1 VAGADPAR
9 MIVEITESTVMADP
23 ARTQGVLEALAEC
36 GFRMAIDDFG
46 TGHSSLARLWHMPV
60 DLLKIDR
67 SFVKEMPGDR
77 AASTMATTIIHLAGS
92 LGIEHVAEGIER
104 SDQLD
109 FLVDQGAGLG
119 QGFLFGKPVPAPE
132 IAALAA

>member
-1 VAGADPAR
+1 
-9 MIVEITESTVMADP
+9 
-23 ARTQGVLEALAEC
+23 VLEGLAGC

-67 SFVKEMPGDR
+67 SFVAEMPGDQG
-77 AASTMATTIIHLAGS
+77 AATMATTIMHLAGS

-109 FLVDQGAGLG
+109 FLVDNGAGLG
-119 QGFLFGKPVPAPE
+119 QGFLFGRAVPAPE